1 MESRTYY
8 GEYSLKHWIDLM
20 LNGNIVLPEYQRSFV
35 WSEKNLK
42 RLIASLSEKQFV
54 PPVTLARYVTDNGEN
69 KNLILDGQ
77 QRLTSILLA
86 YLGLFP
92 DCSKFQ
98 DIGERLSSGDDSA
111 SDETDAT
118 EDKPIGWT
126 FQKLLSEDHKG
137 NTRDAIRAR
146 LLPTGNYADKA
157 FLDENQRDNFL
168 KSTFL
173 GFSFIVPQSSNQE
186 EIRKMFSQLFRNVNY
201 FGMPLSALESRRSL
215 YYLNENYKDFFD
227 GRNGEGK
234 DVLCGIGII
243 DHLQPHKLDILRYLS
258 ALSQYTSLS
267 DHNIK
272 KVMRGYA
279 AYSMRESYYADYV
292 SYVLGLE
299 QESYEDKFNN
309 FFFDTAFPNH
319 CWRERYDKLSRY
331 LTELRPYM
339 RLKEDKD
346 FTSWIDADYWL
357 FGLIYKVLFLDEPIG
372 DILKLRGQLNEEIIK
387 KREGDPSYAKSPN
400 RLGYLRE
407 RITESI
413 RIYENC

>member
-8 GEYSLKHWIDLM
+8 GEYSLKHWVDLM

-35 WSEKNLK
+35 WNEKNLK
-42 RLIASLSEKQFV
+42 RLITSLRDRQFV
-54 PPVTLARYVTDNGEN
+54 PPVTLARFVTDNGDN
-69 KNLILDGQ
+69 KNMILDGQ

-92 DCSKFQ
+92 DCTKFQ
-98 DIGERLSSGDDSA
+98 NIEERLSSGDDSA
-111 SDETDAT
+111 SDEADSTGN
-118 EDKPIGWT
+118 KPIGWT

-146 LLPTGNYADKA
+146 LLLTDNYADKT
-157 FLDENQRDNFL
+157 FLDESQRDNFL

-186 EIRKMFSQLFRNVNY
+186 EIRRMYSQLFRNVNY

-234 DVLCGIGII
+234 DVLCSIGII

-258 ALSQYTSLS
+258 MLSQYTSLP
-267 DHNIK
+267 DHNIT

-279 AYSMRESYYADYV
+279 AYSTRESYYADYV

-309 FFFDTAFPNH
+309 FVFDTAFPNH
-319 CWRERYDKLSRY
+319 SWRERYDKLSRC

-339 RLKEDKD
+339 RLKDEKD

-372 DILKLRGQLNEEIIK
+372 DKLKLRSQLYEEIIK

-407 RITESI
+407 RIIESI